1 MRPAMTEDELY
12 HHGVK
17 GQRWGRRRY
26 QNDDGSLTPEGE
38 ARYGKRPGFMARRK
52 AKKEAKVKAAKMA
65 KLREARKQ
73 KAERLYNEPNSL
85 TRRLS
90 DKELSQRIKRLEN
103 EKKYKQLK
111 EEVRTPVQ
119 KKVNEALTNV
129 GSKLLSDVAVSI
141 GEHYVKRYLK
151 KKNIVFKE
159 FKLPQQGGNGNGKG
173 NKNKNKGGGVKGIVN
188 ALTTN

>member
-1 MRPAMTEDELY
+1 MRPAMTEDELM
-12 HHGVK
+12 HFGIK
-17 GQRWGRRRY
+17 GMHWGQRRY
-26 QNDDGSLTPEGE
+26 QNDDGSLTPAGE
-38 ARYGKRPGFMARRK
+38 ARYGKKPGFLARRK

-90 DKELSQRIKRLEN
+90 DKELSKRIKRLEN
-103 EKKYKQLK
+103 EKKYKELK

-129 GSKLLSDVAVSI
+129 GSKLLADVAVSI
-141 GEHYVKRYLK
+141 GEHYVKQYLK
-151 KKNIVFKE
+151 KKNINFKE
-159 FKLPQQGGNGNGKG
+159 FKMPQQGGNGN
-173 NKNKNKGGGVKGIVN
+173 KNKNKGGVKGIVN
-188 ALTTN
+188 ALTNS